1 MSEISWDYL
10 GLVVPARDDKR
21 TAVFGSSLPAE
32 VTNEHS
38 HQHQRDQEAD
48 GEHRG
53 ADVAAEDLPESLTS
67 SAWFHIGRNCWRN
80 HWNTEQFSS
89 FIDRQTCRY
98 INRFIDQIWT
108 FSGRLIVTHHNIFHV
123 TVHGGVGD
131 VLPDDLQ
138 RTLDDV
144 MAAGLFAQIS
154 LAPGCGFQA
163 ALSTSGEG
171 TAGLTQDDGAGDV
184 HLWGGRWE
192 WVCVCVCSCHN
203 KRFTLQH
210 SLTKV

>member
-1 MSEISWDYL
+1 MLLLRISLNLLLPPLGSISEGTAGEITETQNSS
-10 GLVVPARDDKR
+10 VV
-21 TAVFGSSLPAE
+21 L
-32 VTNEHS
+32 
-38 HQHQRDQEAD
+38 
-48 GEHRG
+48 
-53 ADVAAEDLPESLTS
+53 LT
-67 SAWFHIGRNCWRN
+67 
-80 HWNTEQFSS
+80 
-89 FIDRQTCRY
+89 DRQTCRY
-98 INRFIDQIWT
+98 INKFIDQIWT
-108 FSGRLIVTHHNIFHV
+108 FSGRLIVTHHNILHV

-171 TAGLTQDDGAGDV
+171 TARLTQDDGAGDV